1 MAALPH
7 RARARTDAEEVTSGR
22 ALRFGGVPAACVLL
36 ALAFRDGIGVPLLLL
51 GAVISAGAAWV
62 TTVGARVRPPRE
74 QLAWRWFRR
83 ASWAV
88 VLGFSLEVLVVA
100 LTGGVA
106 TPGSSGAFAAGTI
119 AVVAMLYQAVQHWN
133 RTRTDDEDSGEW
145 LAGLGAAFAAAAVLM
160 YVASR
165 GAGPHASGWHA
176 DGHALRAAVVVV
188 LLCTVVTIIPT
199 ANLLPDWRAWT
210 LVGLVTVVV
219 GFELVSYVA
228 VVTGGGHHDH
238 QMAGVVCGWVVLTLM
253 IAFASTTAP
262 VVRRRADVSPTAS
275 TVGAIVV
282 VVVAVATIVVD
293 ALAPSGRADVAL
305 LSALGALAGTLRL
318 AYMVRDYAALSVA
331 QRESRTDG
339 LTGVPNRRAF
349 IERLERRL
357 SRHREVSLMMIDLD
371 EFKAVNDDRGHAA
384 GDELM
389 RTVAARMAAALT
401 ADGMLARIGGD
412 EFAVLLDGHDHE
424 LAQRTARSVLEAVRT
439 PVMIDGEPVR
449 IDASIGL
456 VSTRHRSATVEEL
469 LRAADHAMYTAKRA
483 GVGITVFDERVAAD
497 ADRRVGLLRDLRTL
511 LTTSS
516 RAAGELVVHYQP
528 QVSCEDRAVVGVEAL
543 VRWQHPRLGLLAPA
557 EFLDLAERYQLM
569 PHLTQRVLARAV
581 QDASGWLRMGRRM
594 PVSVNLSASCLT
606 HSSLLPTLEDALRE
620 SRLPPGL
627 LTLEVTETAIMD
639 DPRKAVESLAA
650 LTACGVHVSI
660 DDYGTGH
667 STLAY
672 LNHLPAREL
681 KLDQSFTSRLLADER
696 TSTIVAGTVEL
707 AHRLGLRVTAEGVE
721 DDETHRALAALGCD
735 RTQGFLHSRPL
746 PILELDAW
754 VDEWHSLARAGRRG
768 S

>member
-106 TPGSSGAFAAGTI
+106 TPGSSGAFAAGTT

-165 GAGPHASGWHA
+165 GPGPHASGWHA

-318 AYMVRDYAALSVA
+318 AYMVRDYAELSVA

-449 IDASIGL
+449 IDASSAWSAHAIAARPSRSCCAPRTTRCTRPSARVWASRSSTSGSRPTRTAAWGCCGTCARCSPRRRGPPASSSCTTSRRSRARTGPSWGSRRSSGG
-456 VSTRHRSATVEEL
+456 STRGSACWPLRSSSTSRSAT
-469 LRAADHAMYTAKRA
+469 
-483 GVGITVFDERVAAD
+483 
-497 ADRRVGLLRDLRTL
+497 
-511 LTTSS
+511 S
-516 RAAGELVVHYQP
+516 
-528 QVSCEDRAVVGVEAL
+528 
-543 VRWQHPRLGLLAPA
+543 
-557 EFLDLAERYQLM
+557 
-569 PHLTQRVLARAV
+569 
-581 QDASGWLRMGRRM
+581 
-594 PVSVNLSASCLT
+594 
-606 HSSLLPTLEDALRE
+606 
-620 SRLPPGL
+620 
-627 LTLEVTETAIMD
+627 
-639 DPRKAVESLAA
+639 
-650 LTACGVHVSI
+650 
-660 DDYGTGH
+660 
-667 STLAY
+667 
-672 LNHLPAREL
+672 
-681 KLDQSFTSRLLADER
+681 
-696 TSTIVAGTVEL
+696 
-707 AHRLGLRVTAEGVE
+707 
-721 DDETHRALAALGCD
+721 
-735 RTQGFLHSRPL
+735 
-746 PILELDAW
+746 
-754 VDEWHSLARAGRRG
+754 
-768 S
+768 